1 MYLNIVTHSAHD
13 WMKTVTNIKTVDASQ
28 VSFGSLEEMQED
40 SYSGFEFYDCR
51 PIDSFLTEKS
61 EAKAIEVFEPGED
74 GIICPQKSDK
84 TYGGVSSL
92 FNFPESFVRLEITR
106 ENGDFNVVYTNYGA
120 FLCNE
125 VGDTVQRYLVR

>member
-13 WMKTVTNIKTVDASQ
+13 WMRTVTNIKTVDASH

-40 SYSGFEFYDCR
+40 SYTGFEFYDCR
-51 PIDSFLTEKS
+51 PIQQGPNTETEK
-61 EAKAIEVFEPGED
+61 
-74 GIICPQKSDK
+74 
-84 TYGGVSSL
+84 L
-92 FNFPESFVRLEITR
+92 FNFPESFVRLEISR

>member
-13 WMKTVTNIKTVDASQ
+13 MMRTVTNIKTVDASQ

-40 SYSGFEFYDCR
+40 SYTGFEFYDCR
-51 PIDSFLTEKS
+51 PI
-61 EAKAIEVFEPGED
+61 IG
-74 GIICPQKSDK
+74 SDDDI
-84 TYGGVSSL
+84 GGF
-92 FNFPESFVRLEITR
+92 FNFPESFVRLEIVR